1 MRKIK
6 VVKFELYPADEPVG
20 YAVGFSYEANGR
32 SGYID
37 LVVPLAEASGKS
49 NEEIVQ
55 LALNQERPQDDETT
69 ITIAQIIAQ
78 NLTAFEAKSPVIGL
92 EIDLPG

>member
-6 VVKFELYPADEPVG
+6 IVKFELYPADEPVG

-55 LALNQERPQDDETT
+55 LALAQEQPKDDEST
-69 ITIAQIIAQ
+69 ISIAQIINQQLA
-78 NLTAFEAKSPVIGL
+78 AFEAKSPVIGL
-92 EIDLPG
+92 EISLPG

>member
-6 VVKFELYPADEPVG
+6 VVKFELYPADEPVC

-32 SGYID
+32 SGYIVC
-37 LVVPLAEASGKS
+37 VVPLAEAFGKN
-49 NEEIVQ
+49 NEEVVQ
-55 LALNQERPQDDETT
+55 LALNYERQLDDETT

-78 NLTAFEAKSPVIGL
+78 NLAYFEAKSPVIGL